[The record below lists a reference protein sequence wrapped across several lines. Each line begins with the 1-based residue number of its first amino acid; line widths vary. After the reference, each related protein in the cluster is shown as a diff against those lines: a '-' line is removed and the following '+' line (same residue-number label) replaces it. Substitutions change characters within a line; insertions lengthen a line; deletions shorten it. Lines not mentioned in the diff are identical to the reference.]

1 MNLRL
6 LLLKNIRV
14 MGVKMN
20 AGSPQ
25 VSPRGSKSVV
35 LAGGQRNLSTKV
47 SDDLILFILKDGKQ
61 SACNGE
67 TQVRSLGGEDAQ
79 EKEMATPLQYFCLK
93 NPMDRACGYSP

>member
-1 MNLRL
+1 
-6 LLLKNIRV
+6 

-47 SDDLILFILKDGKQ
+47 SDDLFLFILKDGKQ
-61 SACNGE
+61 SACNGK
-67 TQVRSLGGEDAQ
+67 TQVRSLGLEHAQ
-79 EKEMATPLQYFCLK
+79 EKEMATHFSILAWK
-93 NPMDRACGYSP
+93 NPKDGGAWRAIVHGVTKSWT